1 MRYINRL
8 FSDLLTYCITECC
21 EVFMLMIYY
30 VQDRDEAKRQL
41 TAHQKIIE
49 KHKEMIQKCINF
61 TKMLLVEKVIINSY
75 SIYCI
80 CLLPKFKVL
89 QLFCKLIHRLC
100 TYYLSNTKDAF

>member
-1 MRYINRL
+1 M
-8 FSDLLTYCITECC
+8 LLEVEIHLKIFTDSVAICVTECC

-61 TKMLLVEKVIINSY
+61 TKMLLVEKVIIKSNST
-75 SIYCI
+75 YCI
-80 CLLPKFKVL
+80 CLLPVGKQSFR
-89 QLFCKLIHRLC
+89 CC
-100 TYYLSNTKDAF
+100 SYSAN